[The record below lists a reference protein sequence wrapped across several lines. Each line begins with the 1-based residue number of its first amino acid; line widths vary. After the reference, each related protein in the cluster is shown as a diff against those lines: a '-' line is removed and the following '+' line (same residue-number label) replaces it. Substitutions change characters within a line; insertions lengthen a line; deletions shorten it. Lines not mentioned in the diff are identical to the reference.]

1 MTQSRPLD
9 RSDRRQ
15 TFVLLACAAV
25 VAGLTGCVA
34 AQSLTRPRWIAN
46 YDKAERRHR
55 EVGGEMLMWYKEAR
69 PGIPDPLQSA
79 FDTPELRKRIKG
91 YLRCSLVRSYEPD
104 RRYVGQYGVERAP
117 AVIVVHDDGTYHAQS
132 GRMSPEDIIRLLDDA
147 QAPGA
152 RPNANPYLHR
162 EPHYTWLDSLDK
174 ATTTAESEDKEIV
187 VVFHRSLTPDWRR
200 LKKILDERTVFSR
213 FENMIHCRVATLAA
227 SADSVQERFG
237 ISQMPAIA
245 IVHRDGTFDVLELP
259 TSFEAVVRF
268 ADEARNNHDRSPVSS
283 ELAGS

>member
-1 MTQSRPLD
+1 
-9 RSDRRQ
+9 
-15 TFVLLACAAV
+15 
-25 VAGLTGCVA
+25 
-34 AQSLTRPRWIAN
+34 
-46 YDKAERRHR
+46 
-55 EVGGEMLMWYKEAR
+55 MWYQEAR
-69 PGIPDPLQSA
+69 PGLPDPLQSA
-79 FDTPELRKRIKG
+79 FDSPELRKRIKG

-132 GRMSPEDIIRLLDDA
+132 GRMTAEDIIRLLDEA
-147 QAPGA
+147 QPPGA
-152 RPNANPYLHR
+152 RPVANPHLHR
-162 EPHYTWLDSLDK
+162 EPYYNWLDDFDK
-174 ATTTAESEDKEIV
+174 ATVASDSEDKEIV

-200 LKKILDERTVFSR
+200 LKKILEERTVFSR

-227 SADSVQERFG
+227 SADSLQERFG

-268 ADEARNNHDRSPVSS
+268 ADEARNDPDRSPVLS
-283 ELAGS
+283 ESAGS